1 MFHVEHSK
9 QTMLRVKD
17 FLVSQEEFSLE
28 LDPHLGMLRT
38 IPQPKN
44 LSSYYES
51 EDYISHT
58 DEKKG
63 FISFLYQ
70 RVKQYSLKKKL
81 KLISNLQK
89 DKGRLLDIGAGTGSF
104 LAAAKQ
110 QNWSTFGVEPNEKA
124 RKLSLEKN
132 VKLENTLAAFEGEKF
147 EVITLWHVLEHLPN
161 LENIVKSIEDL
172 LSPNG
177 ILVIAVPNY
186 KSWDAKYYKSFWA
199 AYDVPRH
206 LWHFSQKS
214 MTLLFSSKLQLIK
227 TLPLIFDAF
236 YVSLLS
242 EKNKTGSSFSVRAI
256 LVGIWSNLKARPN
269 KEYSSLIYCFRK
281 SD

>member
-9 QTMLRVKD
+9 QTTLRVKD
-17 FLVSQEEFSLE
+17 FLVSHEEFSLV
-28 LDPHLGMLRT
+28 LDEQLDMLVT
-38 IPQPKN
+38 TPQPEN

-58 DEKKG
+58 DEEKG
-63 FISFLYQ
+63 LMNFLYQ
-70 RVKQYSLKKKL
+70 KVKHYSLKKKL
-81 KLISNLQK
+81 RLISNLQK
-89 DKGRLLDIGAGTGSF
+89 EKGRLLDIGAGTGSF

-110 QNWSTFGVEPNEKA
+110 QDWITFGVEPNENA

-132 VKLENTLAAFEGEKF
+132 VKLVDKLAAFEGEKF

-161 LENIVKSIEDL
+161 LENTVKSIESL

-177 ILVIAVPNY
+177 VLVIAVPNY
-186 KSWDAKYYKSFWA
+186 NSWDAKYYKTFWA

-214 MTLLFSSKLQLIK
+214 MTLLFSKKLQLTK
-227 TLPLIFDAF
+227 TIPLIFDSF

-242 EKNKTGSSFSVRAI
+242 EKNKTGNTFSIKAI
-256 LVGIWSNLKARPN
+256 FVGFWSNLKAWSK

-281 SD
+281 DD